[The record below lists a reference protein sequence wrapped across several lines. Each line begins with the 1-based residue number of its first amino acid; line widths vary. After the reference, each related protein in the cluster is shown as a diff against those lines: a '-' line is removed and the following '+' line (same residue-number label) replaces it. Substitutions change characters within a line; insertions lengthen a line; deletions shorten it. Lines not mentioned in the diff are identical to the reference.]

1 VVFSA
6 FLDACTLVP
15 INLTDLL
22 LRLAE
27 ADAYRPLWSADVLA
41 EVEHTLPQVSDAMTE
56 TTAHH
61 RVAVMQAAF
70 PDAEVRG
77 YQSLIPTMT
86 NAPKDRH
93 VLAATVSAGAALI
106 VTANL
111 ADFPTTACRPYGI
124 EAVHPDDFLLDQ
136 LELYPDQTLQ
146 CLQELVT
153 ARQRPTETLQEFLAQ
168 LTKTVPRFSNQVH
181 PRA

>member
-27 ADAYRPLWSADVLA
+27 AGAYRPLWSADVLA
-41 EVEHTLPQVSDAMTE
+41 EVERTLPQVGDAMTPMK
-56 TTAHH
+56 A

-77 YQSLIPTMT
+77 YQSLISTMT

-93 VLAATVSAGAALI
+93 VLAAAISAGAALI

-111 ADFPTTACRPYGI
+111 ADFPTTTRRPYGVD
-124 EAVHPDDFLLDQ
+124 AVHPDDFLLDQ
-136 LELYPDQTLQ
+136 LELYPEQTMQ

-153 ARQRPTETLQEFLAQ
+153 ARQRPTETLEQFLAQ
-168 LTKTVPRFSNQVH
+168 LTKTVPRFTNQAH